1 MRITVEGTMGF
12 LSWVVLGLVAGA
24 LAKLILPGDDPG
36 GIVVTG
42 LIGAAGGV
50 VGGFIGNAL
59 GWGSVDGLDLGSIVL
74 AVIGAIVLLIAYRVL
89 RRRGAG

>member
-1 MRITVEGTMGF
+1 MGF
-12 LSWVVLGLVAGA
+12 LSWVVLGLIAGA

-36 GIVVTG
+36 GLIVTG

-59 GWGSVDGLDLGSIVL
+59 GLGSISGLDLGSIAL
-74 AVIGAIVLLIAYRVL
+74 AVLGAVVLLIAYRAL